1 MTIGR
6 RAFIAR
12 IGAAQVALLSVAR
25 SQNQSIP
32 VIGILGAIVYRGYRA
47 DFDKGLSETGFVEGR
62 NVIIEERNA
71 EGQYDR
77 LPALAAELVRR
88 QVTVIAAITPVA
100 ALAAKAATS
109 TIPVV
114 FELGSD
120 PIKDGLV
127 TNLARPDGNVTGISF
142 FANLLTAKQFELLHD
157 ALPEVVVVG
166 YLLNPD
172 NANAELELGQAQ
184 LAAKELGL
192 QLVVARARSES
203 EIDIAFTDFV
213 QKKATAAVIS
223 GDAYLNYFRYQQIA
237 ALALR
242 HAIATCF
249 TGRMAVANGGLFSY
263 GADRKEA
270 DRQFGIYVG
279 RILKG
284 EKPSNLPVVQ
294 STKFEMIINLTTA
307 KVLGLTISR
316 ELLLRAD
323 EVIE

>member
-1 MTIGR
+1 M
-6 RAFIAR
+6 
-12 IGAAQVALLSVAR
+12 
-25 SQNQSIP
+25 P
-32 VIGILGAIVYRGYRA
+32 VVGILNAIAYRGYRA
-47 DFDKGLSETGFVEGR
+47 DFEKGLSETGFVEGR
-62 NVIIEERNA
+62 NVIFEDRSA

-77 LPALAAELVRR
+77 LPVLAEELVRR

-120 PIKDGLV
+120 PVKDGLV
-127 TNLARPDGNVTGISF
+127 ANLARPSGNVTGISF
-142 FANLLTAKQFELLHD
+142 FANLLTAKRFEMLHD
-157 ALPEVVVVG
+157 ALPDVVIVG

-172 NANAELELGQAQ
+172 NANAGFELSQAQ
-184 LAAKELGL
+184 GAAQALGL
-192 QLVVARARSES
+192 QLVVAKARSES
-203 EIDIAFTDFV
+203 EIDTAFADFV
-213 QKKATAAVIS
+213 QQKATALVIS
-223 GDAYLNYFRYQQIA
+223 GDAYLNNFRYQQIA

-249 TGRMAVANGGLFSY
+249 TGRVAVANGGLISY
-263 GADRKEA
+263 GADRRES

-279 RILKG
+279 RVLKS
-284 EKPSNLPVVQ
+284 EKPENLPVVQ
-294 STKFEMIINLTTA
+294 STKFEMIINLNTA
-307 KVLGLTISR
+307 KALGLTISR